1 MSARWLVT
9 AFVSLL
15 LMSLGFAMEPTVSDP
30 SGDYL
35 MSRLAVRTETGS
47 LDLSTRLIEF
57 VNGIR
62 TSKRWDRVSDSSW
75 RLITEF
81 TDPVTNDKRRYT
93 ISFEKSNG
101 FVVLSRVTFN
111 GQALSYQELE
121 DFARRIIRNYE
132 QHITIPK

>member
-15 LMSLGFAMEPTVSDP
+15 LMSLGFAMDPTVSDP

-93 ISFEKSNG
+93 LSFEKSNG
-101 FVVLSRVTFN
+101 LVVLSRVTFN
-111 GQALSYQELE
+111 GQTLSYQDMQ

>member
-1 MSARWLVT
+1 
-9 AFVSLL
+9 
-15 LMSLGFAMEPTVSDP
+15 MSLGFAMEPTVSDP

>member
-35 MSRLAVRTETGS
+35 MTRLVVKTETGS

-93 ISFEKSNG
+93 LSFEKSNG

-121 DFARRIIRNYE
+121 DFAKRIIRNYE

>member
-93 ISFEKSNG
+93 LSFEKSNG

>member
-15 LMSLGFAMEPTVSDP
+15 LMSLGFAMDPTVSDP

>member
-15 LMSLGFAMEPTVSDP
+15 LMSLGFAMDPTVSDP

-93 ISFEKSNG
+93 LSFEKSNG